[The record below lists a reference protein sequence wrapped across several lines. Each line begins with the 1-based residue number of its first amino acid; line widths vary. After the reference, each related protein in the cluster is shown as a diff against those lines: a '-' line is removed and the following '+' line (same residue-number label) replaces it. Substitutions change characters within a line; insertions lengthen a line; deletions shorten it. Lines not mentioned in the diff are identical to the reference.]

1 MSHELPPLPYA
12 EDALE
17 PYLSRKTLEFH
28 HGKHHQAYVD
38 NLNRLVAGTEFDN
51 QPLEKIIQKA
61 QGPVFNNAAQVLNH
75 TFYFAGL
82 GPQKH
87 SEPQGELARAMKSGF
102 GSIDDFRKLF
112 TEKAAGLFGSGWAWL
127 VLQKDG
133 RLAIVQTANADTPIR
148 QGTDRPILTCDVWEH
163 AYYIDYHNARPKY
176 LDSFWHLVN
185 WDFVGRN
192 FSS

>member
-17 PYLSRKTLEFH
+17 PHISRETLQFH
-28 HGKHHQAYVD
+28 HGKHHRAYVD
-38 NLNRLVAGTEFDN
+38 NLNKLAAGTEFDN

-61 QGPVFNNAAQVLNH
+61 QGPIFNNAAQVWNH

-87 SEPQGELARAMKSGF
+87 AEPKGELARALNSSF
-102 GSIDDFRKLF
+102 GSIDDFRKAF

-133 RLAIVQTANADTPIR
+133 RLAIVQTGNADTPIR
-148 QGTDRPILTCDVWEH
+148 QGTDRPIMTCDVWEH
-163 AYYIDYHNARPKY
+163 AYYIDYRNARPKY
-176 LDSFWHLVN
+176 LESFWHLVN

-192 FSS
+192 FSG